1 MIKEVISRLRWMGS
15 RVGESVGTSFQDFKE
30 RRVLMLMASAC
41 PVSIRTVICFV
52 IGRLPRLLSTGFR
65 PASPTKA
72 GHSIAD
78 AGGGVF
84 SSSKCGV
91 AQRISFCHNSG
102 VTHFIRFILLVMAGL
117 QCVSAAEYDWLIKGG
132 RIADGTGNPAYFADV
147 GIKGGRIVAIGKDLP
162 GEAKQVLDAKGLV
175 VAPGF
180 IDVHTHAEGIE
191 KQPLAENFV
200 RMGVTTLVLGNCGS
214 SRLDIGKYFKE
225 LEDVLVSPNV
235 ATLIGQGTVRG
246 QVMGGSFK
254 RPPNATEMAK
264 MKELVTKA
272 MEDGAVGMSTGLIY
286 LPGTFTETEELV
298 ELAKAVAPFDGVY
311 ASHMRSESN
320 GIFNALDELFRIARE
335 AGVRAEISHIKLA
348 GKSAWGQT
356 DKVLAAIEAAR
367 AEGLDIT
374 QDQYMYPASSTGL
387 SSRVPEWAREGNDAE
402 FRKRLADPALK
413 AKMVVEIKE
422 SVEKSGNEDLS
433 YVFIAEYR
441 KNRKLNGLNLAQ
453 AAEKERGN
461 TSLDAQIDLLLE
473 ITANGGASGVFHS
486 MSEDDLRKYLQHPN
500 TMIAADSG
508 VRVFGSG
515 VPHPRG
521 YGNNA
526 RALAEYVRKEKMLR
540 LEDGVR
546 RMTSLPA
553 TTFQLKDRGLIHV
566 GMWADVAVFDPEK
579 VQDNATFTEPHHY
592 ATGFRLVLVNGQAV
606 VENDKHT
613 QARPGKMLRHEVGGT
628 R

>member
-1 MIKEVISRLRWMGS
+1 MAWGHCFWHKGEV
-15 RVGESVGTSFQDFKE
+15 
-30 RRVLMLMASAC
+30 
-41 PVSIRTVICFV
+41 RTLICF
-52 IGRLPRLLSTGFR
+52 GSLFLAT
-65 PASPTKA
+65 
-72 GHSIAD
+72 
-78 AGGGVF
+78 VF
-84 SSSKCGV
+84 S
-91 AQRISFCHNSG
+91 
-102 VTHFIRFILLVMAGL
+102 L
-117 QCVSAAEYDWLIKGG
+117 SAAEYDWLIKGG
-132 RIADGTGNPAYFADV
+132 RVADGTGNPAYFADV
-147 GIKGGRIVAIGKDLP
+147 GIQAGRIKAVGKNLTGD
-162 GEAKQVLDAKGLV
+162 AKQVVDAKGMI

-200 RMGVTTLVLGNCGS
+200 RMGVTTLVLGNCGG

-225 LEDVLVSPNV
+225 LDDVKVSPNV
-235 ATLIGQGTVRG
+235 ATLIGEGTVRG

-254 RPPNATEMAK
+254 RPPTAAEINK

-272 MEDGAVGMSTGLIY
+272 MEDGAVGLSTGLIY

-298 ELAKAVAPFDGVY
+298 EVTKAIAPYDGIYV
-311 ASHMRSESN
+311 SHMRSE
-320 GIFNALDELFRIARE
+320 GTEIFKAMDELFRIARE

-348 GKSAWGQT
+348 GQSAWGQT

-374 QDQYMYPASSTGL
+374 QDEYMYPASSTGL
-387 SSRVPEWAREGNDAE
+387 SSRVPEWAREGGDAK
-402 FRKRLADPALK
+402 FRERLAVPTTK
-413 AKMVVEIKE
+413 AKMVEEIKE
-422 SVEKSGNEDLS
+422 SVAKNGTGDLS

-486 MSEDDLRKYLQHPN
+486 MNEDDLRNYLRHPN

-508 VRVFGSG
+508 VRVFGEG

-526 RALAEYVRKEKMLR
+526 RALAEYVRKEKILR
-540 LEDGVR
+540 LEEMVR

-553 TTFQLKDRGLIHV
+553 TTFQLKDRGLLHE
-566 GMWADVAVFDPEK
+566 GMWADVVVFDPEK
-579 VQDNATFTEPHHY
+579 VQDHATFTEPHQY
-592 ATGFRLVLVNGQAV
+592 ATGFRLVMVNGDAV
-606 VENDKHT
+606 VENDHHT
-613 QARPGKMLRHEVGGT
+613 QARPGKMLRHEKPNAK
-628 R
+628 